1 MKSSAFRRILR
12 IAGWN
17 AGLVLVGLAGVEL
30 VFGHWF
36 FGPNLGLL
44 AIPRDVSIVHRLD
57 YLPGRPVA
65 RYTRDS
71 FGLRGT
77 YGRPS
82 DIDVIVV
89 GGSTTNELYVGDGET
104 YVDVMR
110 AALAEAAEKA
120 GKKPPVVVNAGVDG
134 HSTVGHLRA
143 FDVWFPRIPDLKP
156 RWVVFYVGINDV
168 FVDLQAEH
176 DSTISETRGTLARLQ
191 RYLKNHSALFELHR
205 IVVGSRKASRQRVVH
220 GGADASTAF
229 PQFVDDAGIERRK
242 AVLRAERREALRQY
256 RSRVEGLVEKTRA
269 LGARPIFVTQR
280 RGDVRCGGQGVR
292 NGMAGA
298 SVNAID
304 DQLLLENIG
313 DVTLDVCAAM
323 AVACVDLGRE
333 LRFENGD
340 FYDTVHVTTSGAKKI
355 GIYLGRRIAP
365 VVLGQEAPAV
375 R

>member
-1 MKSSAFRRILR
+1 MKSSAFRKILR
-12 IAGWN
+12 IACWN

-44 AIPRDVSIVHRLD
+44 AIPRDVRIEHRLD

-89 GGSTTNELYVGDGET
+89 GGSATNELYVGDGET

-143 FDVWFPRIPDLKP
+143 FDVWFPRIPDLRP

-176 DSTISETRGTLARLQ
+176 DSTISETRGMSARLL
-191 RYLKNHSALFELHR
+191 RYLKNHSVLFELHR
-205 IVVGSRKASRQRVVH
+205 IVVGSRKASRQRVIH
-220 GGADASTAF
+220 GGGGATMAF
-229 PQFVDDAGIERRK
+229 PVFVDDAGIERRK
-242 AVLRAERREALRQY
+242 AVLRADRREALRQY
-256 RSRVEGLVEKTRA
+256 RSRIEGLVEKTRA

-280 RGDVRCGGQGVR
+280 RGDVRFGGKGVR
-292 NGMAGA
+292 SGMAGA
-298 SVNAID
+298 SANASD

-313 DVTLDVCAAM
+313 EVTLDVCAAM

-340 FYDTVHVTTSGAKKI
+340 FYDTVHVTPSGAKKI

-365 VVLGQEAPAV
+365 VMLGQEAPAG